1 MKKKILII
9 GCQGHIGFSLSYF
22 LKDRYEIIA
31 TYNKNID
38 KNTYYKLKDANIK
51 LLKLNVF
58 KKKNINELL
67 KKYKVNSCIYCAGVA
82 HDSFAKI
89 QTENTII
96 ANCLGVDNFL
106 EAQKKNNFKFI
117 YISTGSVFQN
127 IKTSKEKI
135 DEKVTPSPR
144 SLYSISKRLGEILV
158 ENSFVKKKISTSL
171 RVSWVYGPPVVNK
184 KINVQR
190 GPLPYILTKL
200 FYENK
205 KKLKFQSGADFEA
218 SFTYIDDVCMA
229 IEKLINFKTFSYSS
243 YHLGSGKNYKL
254 SEICE
259 ILNLFTKKQ
268 VIKMGKGFLPWTSD
282 SVIRGPIITSRKQ
295 QRLKT
300 YYTLKKGIIDYINF
314 LKNT

>member
-22 LKDRYEIIA
+22 LKDKYDVIA
-31 TYNKNID
+31 TYNKNINK
-38 KNTYYKLKDANIK
+38 KNFNQLKNSNIK

-58 KKKNINELL
+58 KKIDISKLL
-67 KKYKVNSCIYCAGVA
+67 KKYKINTCIYCAGVA
-82 HDSFAKI
+82 HDSFAKA

-106 EAQKKNNFKFI
+106 DFQKKNNFKFI
-117 YISTGSVFQN
+117 FISTGSVFQN

-135 DEKVTPSPR
+135 NERVIPSPR

-158 ENSFVKKKISTSL
+158 ENSFVKNKISTSL
-171 RVSWVYGPPVVNK
+171 RVSWVYGPPIINK

-205 KKLKFQSGADFEA
+205 KNLKFKSGSDFEA
-218 SFTYIDDVCMA
+218 SFTYINDVCLA
-229 IEKLINFKTFSYSS
+229 IEKLISFKKFLYSS

-254 SEICE
+254 FEVCK
-259 ILNLFTKKQ
+259 ILNLFAKKQ
-268 VIKMGKGFLPWTSD
+268 VVKMGKGFLPWTSD
-282 SVIRGPIITSRKQ
+282 SVIRGPIITNRKQ

-300 YYTLKKGIIDYINF
+300 HYTLKKGILNYINF
-314 LKNT
+314 LKNK